1 MPEDKQRLNE
11 IKDLLTTEPK
21 ELKKEVSIIFD
32 GKQYTLRIPKNLA
45 EKADINP
52 KTDKFLFML
61 SIPSKQ
67 EEEMRLRAEFIRVNK
82 DAKEKTKAKY

>member
-52 KTDKFLFML
+52 KTDKFLFRL

-67 EEEMRLRAEFIRVNK
+67 EEEMRLRAEFIRGNEN
-82 DAKEKTKAKY
+82 AKEKTKAKH